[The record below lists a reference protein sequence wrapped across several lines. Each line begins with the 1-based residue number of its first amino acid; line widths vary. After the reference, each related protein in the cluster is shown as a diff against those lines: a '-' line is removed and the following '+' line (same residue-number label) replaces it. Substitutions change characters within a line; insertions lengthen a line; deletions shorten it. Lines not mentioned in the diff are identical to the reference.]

1 MNILL
6 NYIQIYF
13 IGSIQVSTVYY
24 SGQQIVL
31 KDCHVTSKTQAPKYC
46 NKVIIVLLHLALWR
60 I

>member
-24 SGQQIVL
+24 SGQQIV
-31 KDCHVTSKTQAPKYC
+31 DCHVT
-46 NKVIIVLLHLALWR
+46 
-60 I
+60 

>member
-46 NKVIIVLLHLALWR
+46 NKVIIVLLHLAL
-60 I
+60 